1 MGGYI
6 KPVERSKWAT
16 PLVIVLKSNGKLWAC
31 GDFKVTK
38 SVHGDKDIS
47 IAYHRRHT
55 CMLGK
60 RQYLY
65 QTRLV
70 ASLLATDDSKDL
82 LVVNRPKVL
91 FRYNHLPYGASEAPA
106 ILQSVMNRILHY
118 LLVVCYLGDVFIS
131 ATIVEEHD
139 VLAEKVLQRLQDAG
153 INLHEEN
160 VNLVKGK

>member
-65 QTRLV
+65 QTTLV

-82 LVVNRPKVL
+82 LMINRPKEL
-91 FRYNHLPYGASEAPA
+91 FRYNHLSYGVSVAPA
-106 ILQSVMNRILHY
+106 IL
-118 LLVVCYLGDVFIS
+118 
-131 ATIVEEHD
+131 
-139 VLAEKVLQRLQDAG
+139 
-153 INLHEEN
+153 
-160 VNLVKGK
+160 